1 MFASASHEFRT
12 PLNAIINSFSLLD
25 SLFKTLT
32 QILENKDLSRIETR
46 RVDTLQTK
54 ADKFVTIGRNSS
66 VLLLSLVDDILDLS
80 KMEAGT
86 FKINIDDF
94 KVTPMLDN
102 VCSIFQDQ

>member
-25 SLFKTLT
+25 SLFQVIT
-32 QILENKDLSRIETR
+32 QIVETKNLQRKEIEK
-46 RVDTLQTK
+46 VQNSKNK
-54 ADKFVTIGRNSS
+54 ADKFIKIGRNSS

-86 FKINIDDF
+86 FKMNIDKF
-94 KVTPMLDN
+94 KITPMLEN
-102 VCSIFQDQ
+102 VYSIFEFQ